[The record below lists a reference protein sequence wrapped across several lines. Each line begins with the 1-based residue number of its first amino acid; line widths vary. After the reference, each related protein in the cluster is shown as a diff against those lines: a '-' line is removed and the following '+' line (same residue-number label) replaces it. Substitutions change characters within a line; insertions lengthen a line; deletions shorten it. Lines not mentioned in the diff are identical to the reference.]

1 MANGGQNVGG
11 AEEGDLQQSVEAL
24 FADTDNS
31 VIMAFRV
38 AKSQA
43 SWSVAGRRTRLST
56 KPRILALTGTSTFE
70 SLCLPGDLKS
80 SWTSLR

>member
-1 MANGGQNVGG
+1 MASGGQNAGG
-11 AEEGDLQQSVEAL
+11 VEEGDLQQSVEAF

-56 KPRILALTGTSTFE
+56 KPRILALTGTSTF
-70 SLCLPGDLKS
+70 
-80 SWTSLR
+80 